1 MTAKELNL
9 SSYVY
14 KVSREKIIGQKV
26 TSIVREN
33 RSDGEVYVIDEDYE
47 CGANDKLACRR
58 SYSSSVLFIDLEE
71 AKTHQAILREEHIKE
86 LQEAAKEALEKYHKT
101 VEHYL
106 YMPISE
112 PIYV

>member
-1 MTAKELNL
+1 MTAKELSF
-9 SSYVY
+9 SSHVY
-14 KVSREKIIGQKV
+14 RVSRDKILG
-26 TSIVREN
+26 TSVSSIRR
-33 RSDGEVYVIDEDYE
+33 RSDGIFVINERFE
-47 CGANDKLACRR
+47 CMANEKLA
-58 SYSSSVLFIDLEE
+58 SSMTHGTEDVLFFDLEE

-112 PIYV
+112 PIHV

>member
-1 MTAKELNL
+1 MTAKELSY
-9 SSYVY
+9 SSHVY
-14 KVSREKIIGQKV
+14 RVSRDKILGTSIS
-26 TSIVREN
+26 SIVR
-33 RSDGEVYVIDEDYE
+33 RKSDGMFVINE
-47 CGANDKLACRR
+47 CFECSANEKLASNMRDTKD
-58 SYSSSVLFIDLEE
+58 VLFFDLEE
-71 AKTHQAILREEHIKE
+71 AKTHQAILREEYIKK

>member
-26 TSIVREN
+26 TSIACEN
-33 RSDGEVYVIDEDYE
+33 RCDGEVYVIDKDYE
-47 CGANDKLACRR
+47 CEAKDKLAHHRN
-58 SYSSSVLFIDLEE
+58 YSNIVLFIDLEE
-71 AKTHQAILREEHIKE
+71 AKIHQAILREKYIKE
-86 LQEAAKEALEKYHKT
+86 LYEASQKAFEDYNKI
-101 VEHYL
+101 VQHYL
-106 YMPISE
+106 YMPISN